1 LKLTVLPTLTHI
13 HTIRRNSMKR
23 NTIVFLAI
31 CMFVASFA
39 GIALAQNA
47 NVAGTWTISN
57 QGRGGVV
64 MSTLTITGDGA
75 ALKGT
80 LKGANGMELPLDT
93 ITVTGNAIDFVVTR
107 QGRGGN
113 PVMVEYKGTVD
124 GSNMKGTFKQGDND
138 VEWTATK
145 S

>member
-1 LKLTVLPTLTHI
+1 
-13 HTIRRNSMKR
+13 MKR
-23 NTIVFLAI
+23 NTIVLVAICFLAL
-31 CMFVASFA
+31 SFA
-39 GIALAQNA
+39 GIASAQNA
-47 NVAGTWTISN
+47 KVAGTWTISN

-80 LKGANGMELPLDT
+80 LKGANGMELPLDS
-93 ITVTGNAIDFVVTR
+93 ITVTGNMIDFIVTR
-107 QGRGGN
+107 NGRGGT

-124 GSNMKGTFKQGDND
+124 GTNMKGTFKQGDND
-138 VEWTATK
+138 VDWTATK